1 MTTVEFVKKLIEI
14 EFDVH
19 TETEINK
26 IFNKFYIVK
35 KEEYEPKHLK
45 KEINNVICNYGR
57 S

>member
-1 MTTVEFVKKLIEI
+1 MTIVEFTKKLIEI
-14 EFDVH
+14 KFDVH

-45 KEINNVICNYGR
+45 KGDK
-57 S
+57 